1 METTP
6 EVTSIEFGKPLPMND
21 VVLNPAEIRSAS
33 EFAHMKDLDK
43 LNEDDYLESLEAETA
58 LDRRNKNK

>member
-1 METTP
+1 
-6 EVTSIEFGKPLPMND
+6 MND